1 MWFQSAL
8 YWKTSIAAIV
18 FHTSI
23 SFDFMMYYKLY
34 AVTYLSVAEG
44 LDLSTCIL
52 HALHYSISQGLP
64 CIFQMLQILDINLHV
79 GCT

>member
-1 MWFQSAL
+1 MRFQSAL
-8 YWKTSIAAIV
+8 YWKTAIV

-34 AVTYLSVAEG
+34 AVTCLSVAEG
-44 LDLSTCIL
+44 LDLFTCTL
-52 HALHYSISQGLP
+52 HLLFITVLAEVCHAYSRLP
-64 CIFQMLQILDINLHV
+64 QILDINLHV